1 LSYTCYIIYS
11 KFLNRFYV
19 GYSSD
24 IEERL
29 MLHNTGYFGRKSYT
43 SKSKDW
49 ELYISIPCSTIEGAV
64 YIESRIKR
72 MKS

>member
-1 LSYTCYIIYS
+1 
-11 KFLNRFYV
+11 
-19 GYSSD
+19 
-24 IEERL
+24 